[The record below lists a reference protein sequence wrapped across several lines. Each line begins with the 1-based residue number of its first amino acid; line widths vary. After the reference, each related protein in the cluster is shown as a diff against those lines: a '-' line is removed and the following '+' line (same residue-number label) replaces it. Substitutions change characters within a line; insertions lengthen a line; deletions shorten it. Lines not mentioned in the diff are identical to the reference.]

1 MRKVLSAL
9 AVAAA
14 LAMAPEAGAQV
25 SFDVKAA
32 YALPFGNVWTSS
44 PWNAA
49 VAQSDVWS
57 GALPFEVGARYRVT
71 PNVSLGAY
79 FAYGPAFVTSTAC
92 GGTGCS
98 GSEMRTGI
106 ELVYGI
112 LPEGPVNPWFSL
124 GTGWEWTSA
133 TLAAPTTVLGTAGRV
148 TFNGWEYLN
157 VQAGADFLLEKAFA
171 VGPYVALTGG
181 TYATFTAPAGSGG
194 QVELASR
201 SFHGWFQFGIKGT
214 LNL

>member
-1 MRKVLSAL
+1 MRKALSAL
-9 AVAAA
+9 AVAVA
-14 LAMAPEAGAQV
+14 LATASEAAAQV

-32 YALPFGNVWTSS
+32 YALPFGSVWTSS
-44 PWNAA
+44 PWNPA
-49 VAQSDVWS
+49 VAQSAVWS

-92 GGTGCS
+92 GGASCS
-98 GSEMRTGI
+98 GSEMRTGL

-112 LPEGPVNPWFSL
+112 LPDGPVNPWLSL

-133 TLAAPTTVLGTAGRV
+133 TLAGPNSVLGATGRV
-148 TFNGWEYLN
+148 TFNGWEYVN
-157 VQAGADFLLEKAFA
+157 VQAGADFLVEKALA
-171 VGPYVALTGG
+171 IGPYVGLTGG
-181 TYATFTAPAGSGG
+181 TYATFTGPGGYGG
-194 QVELASR
+194 QVDLASR

>member
-1 MRKVLSAL
+1 MRSILSAL
-9 AVAAA
+9 AIAAA
-14 LAMAPEAGAQV
+14 VAFAPSAEAQV
-25 SFDVKAA
+25 SLDVKAA
-32 YALPFGNVWTSS
+32 WAIPFGNVWTAS
-44 PWNAA
+44 PWNAS
-49 VAQSDVWS
+49 VAESAVWS

-79 FAYGPAFVTSTAC
+79 FAYGPAFVASGAC
-92 GGTGCS
+92 GGGSCS
-98 GSEMRTGI
+98 GSELRTGV

-133 TLAAPTTVLGTAGRV
+133 TVGTNGVLPGPGKF

-157 VQAGADFLLEKAFA
+157 VQAGADFVLANAFA
-171 VGPYVALTGG
+171 AGPYLALTGSN
-181 TYATFTAPAGSGG
+181 YATFTAPAGSGG
-194 QVELASR
+194 YVELASR
-201 SFHGWFQFGIKGT
+201 SFHGWFQIGVKGT